1 MNYLEKLFESI
12 NSAGLSLKENQEGI
26 EVNTPFAFSDTD
38 EDDVCTDP
46 FDESF
51 KKINDAIDTLN
62 EISYVDYKKDDT
74 QSTKQKLNNSI
85 LEINKGLAH
94 AEKLIGHAL
103 KLKMEVG
110 ANQSIFFKDTFNK
123 FTKIG
128 ERMNRLQNK
137 IREFSK

>member
-51 KKINDAIDTLN
+51 KKINEEDNTDNQKWLFEKYLN
-62 EISYVDYKKDDT
+62 E
-74 QSTKQKLNNSI
+74 
-85 LEINKGLAH
+85 
-94 AEKLIGHAL
+94 
-103 KLKMEVG
+103 KM
-110 ANQSIFFKDTFNK
+110 I
-123 FTKIG
+123 
-128 ERMNRLQNK
+128 
-137 IREFSK
+137 